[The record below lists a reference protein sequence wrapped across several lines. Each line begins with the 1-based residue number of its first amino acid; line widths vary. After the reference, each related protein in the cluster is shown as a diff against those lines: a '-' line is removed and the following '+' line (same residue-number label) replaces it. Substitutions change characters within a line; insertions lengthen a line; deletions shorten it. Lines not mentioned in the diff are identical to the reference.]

1 MEIGTM
7 KLTSRN
13 ILNGTILELATNE
26 YAATENNA
34 AAPLL
39 TVDQL
44 IRAIQVLAATPD
56 EAEALIAQIK
66 LPTPKDCRAVLAQ
79 RALQPIVD

>member
-1 MEIGTM
+1 M
-7 KLTSRN
+7 KLASQN
-13 ILNGTILELATNE
+13 ILNGTVLELAANE
-26 YAATENNA
+26 YEATENNT

-44 IRAIQVLAATPD
+44 IRAIKVLAATRED
-56 EAEALIAQIK
+56 AEALIAQIT